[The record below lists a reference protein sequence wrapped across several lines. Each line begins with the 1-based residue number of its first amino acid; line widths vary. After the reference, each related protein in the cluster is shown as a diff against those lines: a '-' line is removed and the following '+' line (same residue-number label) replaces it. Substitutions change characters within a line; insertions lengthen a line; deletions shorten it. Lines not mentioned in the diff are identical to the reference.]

1 MIDPMLDL
9 SFPSLRRAG
18 FEITSPH
25 TEDYNCIAWAAGD
38 TNRWWW
44 PDKYFQ
50 YYWPAD
56 APRNESLQA
65 FIETF
70 EKMGYLICGNHDLE
84 EGIEKICIYIRP
96 DGTPTHAARQLEN
109 GKWTSKLGRSEDI
122 EHQIDSLDGPSYG
135 SVAVIMQ
142 RPFKT
147 E

>member
-1 MIDPMLDL
+1 MIGPMLDF
-9 SFPSLRRAG
+9 SFPSLRKTG

-38 TNRWWW
+38 TNKWWW

-50 YYWPAD
+50 YYWPSD

-65 FIETF
+65 FIEAF
-70 EKMGYLICGNHDLE
+70 EKMGYVICENLDLE
-84 EGIEKICIYIRP
+84 EGIEKISIYIRP

-122 EHQIDSLDGPSYG
+122 EHLIDSLDGPCYG

-142 RPFKT
+142 RLSK
-147 E
+147 